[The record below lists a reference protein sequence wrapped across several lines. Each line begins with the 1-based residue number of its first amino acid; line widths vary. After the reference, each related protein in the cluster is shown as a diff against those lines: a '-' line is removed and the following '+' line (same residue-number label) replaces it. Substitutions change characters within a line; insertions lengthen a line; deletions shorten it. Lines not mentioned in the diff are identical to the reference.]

1 MRRVRGSATVEMAY
15 IMPVVFFTFIV
26 VMYILFYLH
35 DKNILNGAG
44 YETLVVG
51 NQRLRWDE
59 ENMEEQMEEVFQE
72 RIKGKMIFFSGAD
85 VEVKCE
91 GEMLTIRAKAKRNG
105 MKITVEQKSRAVRP
119 EKFIRDLR
127 RVHGN

>member
-85 VEVKCE
+85 VEVECE
-91 GEMLTIRAKAKRNG
+91 GEMLTVRAKAKRNG